1 MSQHH
6 ETRELSDEE
15 SDKIEA
21 AVVRLCIGH
30 IPDTPFH
37 M

>member
-15 SDKIEA
+15 SDKIGA
-21 AVVRLCIGH
+21 AVVRLCIEH
-30 IPDTPFH
+30 ISDTSFH